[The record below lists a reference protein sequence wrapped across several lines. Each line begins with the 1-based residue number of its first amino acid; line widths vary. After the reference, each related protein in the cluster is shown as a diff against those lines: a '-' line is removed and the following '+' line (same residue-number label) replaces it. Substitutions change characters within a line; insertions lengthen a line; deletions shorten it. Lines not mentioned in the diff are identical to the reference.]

1 MNYKSTEV
9 INILGWYSDTR
20 NIVSAMDGD
29 SMQGLLL
36 VSKRKKKG
44 GWKVEVLDTRSMYG
58 KYWSDI
64 STTCSRPRS
73 LRVRVINR

>member
-36 VSKRKKKG
+36 VSKRKKKRR
-44 GWKVEVLDTRSMYG
+44 VESRS
-58 KYWSDI
+58 
-64 STTCSRPRS
+64 
-73 LRVRVINR
+73 VRYQVYV